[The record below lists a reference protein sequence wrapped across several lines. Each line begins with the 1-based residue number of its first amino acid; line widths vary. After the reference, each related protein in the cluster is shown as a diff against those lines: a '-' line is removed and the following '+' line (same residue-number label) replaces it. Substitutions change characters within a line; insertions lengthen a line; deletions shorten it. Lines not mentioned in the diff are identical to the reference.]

1 MKKSTITFIVLCF
14 CILFSIVFMMK
25 QNNGMVKK
33 EEQKEQEGNKSL
45 DERIGELSLEEKIG
59 QMLIISNSSTSMNES
74 FKSLLEQVKPG
85 GIIFFKENFTN
96 YEKTK
101 TLIEEIEKTS
111 KIPYLLATDQEG
123 GRVQRLSKLED
134 KNITLIPQMKE
145 LGKRENKKLAYNV
158 GKVIAE
164 ELQVFGI
171 NMNFA
176 PVIDVL
182 SNSNNQVIGDRSFGT
197 SKEIVSELGISLAK
211 GLMDHGVIPVYK
223 HFPGHGNT
231 EVDSHYDLPLISKT
245 KEELLENDLIPFQNA
260 IQNGA
265 EVIMIGHLAVPNIS
279 NDIPAS
285 LSKVLISDLLKQEM
299 NYNGLVITD
308 ALNMKAITNRYEP
321 KEIYEMAINAGVD
334 LLLMPKDPL
343 EAMNKIKESIEKG
356 TIKESQIDQ
365 SVKKILNL
373 KLNKLSKEKLDPK
386 FLGSDEHQQI
396 INSIQED
403 NN

>member
-1 MKKSTITFIVLCF
+1 MKKSTIAFIVLCF

-74 FKSLLEQVKPG
+74 FKSLLEQIKPG

-343 EAMNKIKESIEKG
+343 EAINKIKESIEKG

>member
-74 FKSLLEQVKPG
+74 FKSLLEQIKPG

-299 NYNGLVITD
+299 NYKGLVITD

>member
-1 MKKSTITFIVLCF
+1 MKKRTITFIVFSL
-14 CILFSIVFMMK
+14 CILFSIGFMMK
-25 QNNGMVKK
+25 QNNGTEKK
-33 EEQKEQEGNKSL
+33 EEQKELEENKL
-45 DERIGELSLEEKIG
+45 IDEIIGELSLEEKIG
-59 QMLIISNSSTSMNES
+59 QMLIISNSNTSMNES
-74 FKSLLEQVKPG
+74 FKSLLEQIKPG

-96 YEKTK
+96 YDTTK
-101 TLIEEIEKTS
+101 TLIEEIKKTS

-134 KNITLIPQMKE
+134 KKITLIPAMGI
-145 LGKRENKKLAYNV
+145 LGKTKNKEIAYQV

-164 ELQVFGI
+164 ELRVFDI
-171 NMNFA
+171 NMDFA

-197 SKEIVSELGISLAK
+197 SKEIVSELGISLAN
-211 GLMDHGVIPVYK
+211 GLIDHGVIPVYK

-231 EVDSHYDLPLISKT
+231 EVDSHYDLPLISST

-285 LSKVLISDLLKQEM
+285 LSKALITDLLKQEM
-299 NYNGLVITD
+299 NYKGLVITD
-308 ALNMKAITNRYEP
+308 ALNMKAIANRYEP

-343 EAMNKIKESIEKG
+343 EAINKIKESIEKG

-365 SVKKILNL
+365 SVKKILTL
-373 KLNKLSKEKLDPK
+373 KYNKLSKEKLDST

-396 INSIQED
+396 INSIKE
-403 NN
+403 NNN